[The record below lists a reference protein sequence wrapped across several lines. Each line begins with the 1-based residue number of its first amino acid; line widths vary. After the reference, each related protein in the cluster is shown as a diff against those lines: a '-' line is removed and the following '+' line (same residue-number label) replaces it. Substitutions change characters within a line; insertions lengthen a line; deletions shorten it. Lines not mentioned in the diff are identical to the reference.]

1 MCVAFGS
8 VWPQGCER
16 HIQQHPS
23 SIERDMT
30 LGSLAI
36 RLWRRLPQRARLVFW
51 RMLCW
56 IGRRLYGTKDL
67 RSQRLPFGLWCK
79 FPSEG
84 AREAATMRFIS
95 SRTSIPMPTVVDFV
109 PGNELTGGGEDYLI
123 LTTISGTHPR
133 LSEYNKSQ
141 RESLGKQI
149 RAFVDQL
156 RAIPAPGPEICTFGG
171 GSYNNLRLGW
181 NPTGPFA
188 DLDAFNAHL
197 LSLVPPRVRENP
209 TVAAAMV
216 KRHRIVFS
224 HNDLLPRNILVD
236 PKGQL
241 VGILDWEM
249 AGWFPEYWEY
259 TAALGLSVS
268 QPWIEMLKGM
278 FVEYEL
284 ERQAE
289 SILSTNVTHI

>member
-1 MCVAFGS
+1 M
-8 VWPQGCER
+8 
-16 HIQQHPS
+16 
-23 SIERDMT
+23 
-30 LGSLAI
+30 
-36 RLWRRLPQRARLVFW
+36 
-51 RMLCW
+51 CW
-56 IGRRLYGTKDL
+56 IGRHLYGTRNL
-67 RSQRLPFGLWCK
+67 RSQQLPFGLWCK

-95 SRTSIPMPTVVDFV
+95 AKTSIPIPTVVDFV
-109 PGNELTGGGEDYLI
+109 PGIELTGSGEDYLI

-133 LSEYNKSQ
+133 PSEYTKSQ
-141 RESLGKQI
+141 RDSLGKQI
-149 RAFVDQL
+149 RAYVDQL
-156 RAIPAPGPEICTFGG
+156 RAIPASGPEICTFGG
-171 GSYNNLRLGW
+171 GSYNNLRMGW
-181 NPTGPFA
+181 NPTCPFA

-197 LSLVPPRVRENP
+197 LSLVPPRIRENP
-209 TVAAAMV
+209 TVIAALA

-236 PKGQL
+236 HNGQL

-259 TAALGLSVS
+259 TTALGLSVS

-278 FVEYEL
+278 FGEYEL

-289 SILSTNVTHI
+289 SILSSNVTHI

>member
-1 MCVAFGS
+1 
-8 VWPQGCER
+8 
-16 HIQQHPS
+16 
-23 SIERDMT
+23 MT
-30 LGSLAI
+30 LGSLLV

-51 RMLCW
+51 RMMCW
-56 IGRRLYGTKDL
+56 IGRRLYGTKEL
-67 RSQRLPFGLWCK
+67 RSQRLPLGLWCK

-95 SRTSIPMPTVVDFV
+95 SKTSIPMPTVVDFV
-109 PGNELTGGGEDYLI
+109 PGNELTGSGEDYLI

-149 RAFVDQL
+149 RECVDQL

-181 NPTGPFA
+181 DPTGPFA

-197 LSLVPPRVRENP
+197 LSLVPPRIRKDP
-209 TVAAAMV
+209 TVTTALA

-236 PKGQL
+236 PRGQL

-259 TAALGLSVS
+259 TAALGLSMS